1 MSKIA
6 VITGGSSGIGKA
18 TAALFARNGYAVY
31 ELSRSGCDADGV
43 RHIDADVTK
52 EETLRSAMAAG
63 VVKAVLALHAKVL
76 PPQISAGRSADQ
88 VSNLA
93 SSAYLLDSERP
104 WITGDSA
111 NPRRAAVLGANF
123 DAVNPVG
130 EASPAGRAAAV
141 ILEEEPEDRT

>member
-1 MSKIA
+1 MRLFLS
-6 VITGGSSGIGKA
+6 GGRRVDGHEILLHALQRQAQHLGELTEHESQGLILK
-18 TAALFARNGYAVY
+18 TA
-31 ELSRSGCDADGV
+31 
-43 RHIDADVTK
+43 
-52 EETLRSAMAAG
+52 
-63 VVKAVLALHAKVL
+63 LALRRKVL